1 MKFNEQ
7 TIFNKT
13 MIQLIN
19 RISWKILVV
28 GYIFLT
34 MLYLHS
40 FANYAIENFG
50 GNRMIGT
57 LILLTY
63 FFSITVGLFKRPQI
77 FSLISALNFLLGSLL
92 FSSFAFA
99 ALPEIN
105 EKLMLLVL
113 LGVLGLYIS
122 MRSYKY
128 NDAL

>member
-1 MKFNEQ
+1 
-7 TIFNKT
+7 
-13 MIQLIN
+13 
-19 RISWKILVV
+19 
-28 GYIFLT
+28 
-34 MLYLHS
+34 
-40 FANYAIENFG
+40 
-50 GNRMIGT
+50 MIGT